1 MVCFKNIELNNFLR
15 AWLDKS
21 DNAFEEEDLLS
32 VEELVLSSRNLAGE
46 FNFVDIYELR
56 YFPNLRVLKVSNM
69 DITEAFLAFLIKFKM
84 LKELTFESCNFD
96 TCEMIKYFRVEKLSV
111 IDCVVDDES
120 FVYEMKNL
128 RSLDVVRGF
137 LNFEKLNQLQDLQK
151 LNISSSTI
159 ACADALNL
167 NNLEEFWID
176 FSNITNLE
184 FLRNLDGLKKLSASR
199 EQLAN
204 NQKIIRELLARGVDI
219 FENNMVKLQE
229 VV

>member
-15 AWLDKS
+15 AWLDQS
-21 DNAFEEEDLLS
+21 DNAFDEEDLLS
-32 VEELVLSSRNLAGE
+32 VEELVLSSRNLADE

-69 DITEAFLAFLIKFKM
+69 DITEAYLDFLIEFKM

-96 TCEMIKYFRVEKLSV
+96 KCEKIKYLRVEKLSM
-111 IDCVVDDES
+111 IDCDVDDES

-128 RSLDVVRGF
+128 RSLDIVKGF
-137 LNFEKLNQLQDLQK
+137 LNFEKLNKLQGLKK

-159 ACADALNL
+159 VCGDELNL
-167 NNLEEFWID
+167 NNLEEMLLD
-176 FSNITNLE
+176 FSNITDLK
-184 FLRNLDGLKKLSASR
+184 FMLDLDGLKKLSASR

-204 NQKIIRELLARGVDI
+204 NQKTIAELFDRGVDI

-229 VV
+229 VL